1 MEQAPVAPARRG
13 RSKVFVALL
22 SALAWAG
29 CASVATPVQASP
41 KHASMIVDANT
52 GAVLHNSA
60 GDELRHPASL
70 TKMMTLYLAFEMI
83 ERGKLSYQSK
93 VKISQEAASAAPS
106 KLELEPGE
114 EILLIDAMKAL
125 VTKSANDMAVA
136 IAERIGGSE
145 ANFARLMTAKARQLG
160 MKQTIFKNASGLPND
175 EQVTTARDMI
185 TLALHLQDDFPKHY
199 PLFSLKS
206 FTYSGASY
214 RNHNTLLYSYRGT
227 DGIKTGY
234 TRMSGFNL
242 VASVHRDGRHLIGAI
257 FGGASAASRN
267 VYLKALLDR
276 SFAKASTTKSRK
288 AAPMLVA
295 KPAPAKRPAKAKP
308 EPVAVAQVAKPKAA
322 VVGER
327 SGWELRPA
335 KQAPEAPTVP
345 APSAAK
351 PPPEPARQPQPAVLA
366 RADEAS
372 GPEIQIARVRRSMVA
387 PRVSRPPVQ
396 ASPADT
402 ASGPGAADDE
412 ATTRQQATAP
422 KVVAGAAPQPAPSP
436 PRPVATRPASPPAA
450 SPPAVAR
457 GLPPSTLQAQAANLA
472 HSGRP
477 FVTASL
483 ATPPAHLR
491 GPINPEQPASGGYQI
506 QVGAYANA
514 SEAEQRL
521 TATRQMASG
530 VLTGRQPL
538 TIAVTK
544 GSRQL
549 YRARFG
555 GFTATSAASACTEL
569 RRLSVDCFV
578 NKAE

>member
-1 MEQAPVAPARRG
+1 
-13 RSKVFVALL
+13 
-22 SALAWAG
+22 
-29 CASVATPVQASP
+29 
-41 KHASMIVDANT
+41 MILDANT
-52 GAVLHNSA
+52 GAVLHNAA

-83 ERGKLSYQSK
+83 ERGTLSYQSK
-93 VKISQEAASAAPS
+93 VKISQEAAAAAPS
-106 KLELEPGE
+106 KLDLEPGE

-136 IAERIGGSE
+136 IAERIGGTE
-145 ANFARLMTAKARQLG
+145 ANFARLMTAKAHHLG
-160 MKQTIFKNASGLPND
+160 MRHTIFKNASGLPND

-242 VASVHRDGRHLIGAI
+242 VASVHRDGKHLIGAI

-295 KPAPAKRPAKAKP
+295 KPAPAKRPVKVKP
-308 EPVAVAQVAKPKAA
+308 EPVAVAQAAKPKAA
-322 VVGER
+322 VVAGR
-327 SGWELRPA
+327 AASAARPA
-335 KQAPEAPTVP
+335 KQAHETATAQAPERSVSKRTAD
-345 APSAAK
+345 SAQ
-351 PPPEPARQPQPAVLA
+351 QPQPVVLA
-366 RADEAS
+366 RGDETPE
-372 GPEIQIARVRRSMVA
+372 PEIQIARVRRIMVA
-387 PRVSRPPVQ
+387 PRVTRPPIEMTSAGTAFGLGTSEDEVATPQQ
-396 ASPADT
+396 APTPRVIA
-402 ASGPGAADDE
+402 ALGP
-412 ATTRQQATAP
+412 QPATAP
-422 KVVAGAAPQPAPSP
+422 
-436 PRPVATRPASPPAA
+436 PRPAAARPASPAPVT
-450 SPPAVAR
+450 PPAVAR

-477 FVTASL
+477 FATASL

-491 GPINPEQPASGGYQI
+491 GPVNPEQHAGGGYQI
-506 QVGAYANA
+506 QVGAYASA

-521 TATRQMASG
+521 AATRQIASG
-530 VLTGRQPL
+530 ILSGHQPL

-549 YRARFG
+549 YRARFA
-555 GFTATSAASACTEL
+555 GFTATTAANACTEL